1 MLTSAGG
8 SAYRAVST
16 SRIRHLPQLP
26 QGCKVAAEHPGRPV
40 SALQGQPGV
49 SAGWMSQGACLGESR
64 RQLAVAASARADLP
78 APAAPACARRSRRSR
93 RKRPAPL
100 PRVAQVN
107 FPLCWCLDM
116 DRRLLTGRS
125 CGTTL
130 GLVYARPTPGWPRME
145 RHRSSVLAF
154 PALPSI
160 FRPAH
165 ATGETARKSNGR
177 RERRSCRTVF
187 GQAPQAAAAG
197 DHWAH
202 AVNLP
207 LCGAPP
213 CRAMV
218 QRLESV
224 FQ

>member
-1 MLTSAGG
+1 MLTAAGG

-93 RKRPAPL
+93 RSRRKRPAPL

-116 DRRLLTGRS
+116 DRRLLTGGS

-160 FRPAH
+160 FDRHTQPVRLRA
-165 ATGETARKSNGR
+165 N
-177 RERRSCRTVF
+177 RT
-187 GQAPQAAAAG
+187 AAASGVLAG
-197 DHWAH
+197 QSSARHRRQPQPVTIGRMRLICRF
-202 AVNLP
+202 AV
-207 LCGAPP
+207 
-213 CRAMV
+213 R
-218 QRLESV
+218 RLAGPWCSA
-224 FQ
+224 